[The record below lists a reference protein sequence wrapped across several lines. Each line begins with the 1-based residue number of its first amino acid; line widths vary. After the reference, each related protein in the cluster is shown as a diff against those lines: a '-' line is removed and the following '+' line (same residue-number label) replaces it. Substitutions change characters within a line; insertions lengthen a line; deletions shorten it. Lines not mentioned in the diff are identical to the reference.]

1 MTMTNSFRVSVYT
14 AKGNIAVSACHSE
27 NQKFSDSAQGEKNL
41 VEHDLG

>member
-27 NQKFSDSAQGEKNL
+27 DLAQGEKNL